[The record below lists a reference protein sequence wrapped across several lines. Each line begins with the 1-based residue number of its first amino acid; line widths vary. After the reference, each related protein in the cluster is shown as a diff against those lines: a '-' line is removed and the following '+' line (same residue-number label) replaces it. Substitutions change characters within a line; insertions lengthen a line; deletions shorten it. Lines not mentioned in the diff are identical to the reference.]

1 MLNRLVGMLSGKD
14 NVAAPPPRVVPDKVA
29 EPAPRPAEKAP
40 SVMRR
45 EAMLGRD
52 QRVAGYTF
60 MLRRAIDDQC
70 SIEALAKQIGRD
82 VADINGVHMDALLWA
97 QELSADV

>member
-1 MLNRLVGMLSGKD
+1 LYSKTSVRGIVADYSRDVSKAVAGVCSVLNRLVGMWSG
-14 NVAAPPPRVVPDKVA
+14 NRENTAAPPPPRV
-29 EPAPRPAEKAP
+29 EPPQVVKPAGKAP

-60 MLRRAIDDQC
+60 MLRRASDEHVDP
-70 SIEALAKQIGRD
+70 A
-82 VADINGVHMDALLWA
+82 
-97 QELSADV
+97 